1 MLQSLSES
9 WMLFLIWTLIVVSY
23 LIRVRGRFS
32 KKLLLKVN
40 ALSENNWCR
49 KYVLFDRT
57 KIITTE
63 IILIFLQVITNLT
76 QALEMKKE
84 RIELMRKFTL
94 WRIQQLKAKQEVC
107 VQNTNVMK
115 MKPLN
120 SKVRVGAVPVTAGR
134 NVSDSVLMS

>member
-1 MLQSLSES
+1 M
-9 WMLFLIWTLIVVSY
+9 
-23 LIRVRGRFS
+23 
-32 KKLLLKVN
+32 
-40 ALSENNWCR
+40 
-49 KYVLFDRT
+49 
-57 KIITTE
+57 
-63 IILIFLQVITNLT
+63 ITNLT

>member
-1 MLQSLSES
+1 
-9 WMLFLIWTLIVVSY
+9 
-23 LIRVRGRFS
+23 
-32 KKLLLKVN
+32 
-40 ALSENNWCR
+40 
-49 KYVLFDRT
+49 
-57 KIITTE
+57 
-63 IILIFLQVITNLT
+63 
-76 QALEMKKE
+76 
-84 RIELMRKFTL
+84 MRKFTL